1 MISIIICSREKSI
14 KKDLIENI
22 KNSVGCEFELIIM
35 GNSENNYSIFEAYNL
50 GIEKSRGD
58 FLCFM
63 HDDIYIHTIDWGC
76 IINRIFNENQE
87 IGLIG
92 VAGAKIK
99 TTMPS
104 TWWDCPED
112 QYVIQIIQHFNN
124 KEPKTLNYGFQNALC
139 HEVAVIDGV
148 FMVMRKDS
156 RIHFS
161 TEMDGFHN
169 YDLNLSFEC
178 RKLDYKVIV
187 TNEILIEHFSI
198 GTIND
203 SWYESAYKLYKLY
216 SIKLPRSVNG
226 ITDSKLLDELE
237 FKNGMHFINK
247 MVILGKNKKALKIWF
262 KLFLLKPMSKF
273 HFGFIKKLINIC

>member
-1 MISIIICSREKSI
+1 MISIIICSRGKSI
-14 KKDLIENI
+14 KEDLNENI
-22 KNSVGCEFELIIM
+22 KNSVGCKFELIIID
-35 GNSENNYSIFEAYNL
+35 NSENNFSIFEAYNL
-50 GIEKSRGD
+50 GIKKSRGN

-63 HDDIYIHTIDWGC
+63 HDDIYIHTIGWGF
-76 IINRIFNENQE
+76 IISRIFKEDQK

-104 TWWDCPED
+104 TWWDCPEN
-112 QYVIQIIQHFNN
+112 QYVMHIIQHFKD
-124 KEPKTLNYGFQNALC
+124 KEPMTLNYGIQNTLY

-161 TEMDGFHN
+161 TEMNGFHN

-178 RKLDYKVIV
+178 RKLDYKVVV
-187 TNEILIEHFSI
+187 TNEILIEHFSV

-203 SWYESAYKLYKLY
+203 SWYESAYKLYKIY
-216 SIKLPRSVNG
+216 SNKLPRNVNG
-226 ITDSKLLDELE
+226 IIDSKLLDELE
-237 FKNGMHFINK
+237 FKNGVHFINK
-247 MVILGKNKKALKIWF
+247 MLILGKNKYAIKIWF

-273 HFGFIKKLINIC
+273 HLGFIKKLTNLC